1 MAGQA
6 QGPVSTELEGTIGL
20 VRIDNPSVNA
30 ISAAVR
36 QGLAQALETL
46 GRDPQVQVIALYGA
60 GRAFSAGA
68 DIKEFGKPP
77 IDPRLPDVCNL
88 IEASE
93 KPVVAVVHGTTFGG
107 GLELALAAH
116 ARVSLAGAR
125 VGLPEVTLGLLPG
138 AGGTQRLPRL
148 VALDAAIDII
158 STGCQVAAQE
168 ALSLGIL
175 DRLSQAHEP
184 RQAALDAANAVLDGS
199 LPTRR
204 TGEVVITPDPAA
216 IAAAIARLEK
226 KRPALVAPIKAVEA
240 ISHAGKK
247 LAEGLKAERALF
259 LELMDSPDR
268 QGLIH
273 AFNAERVVKRIPEA
287 NAAPRAIGS
296 AGVIGGGTMG
306 VGIATALL
314 MAGIPVTLV
323 ETSAEGAERART
335 KVVGNLDGAV
345 KRNKLTTEQRDRLV
359 ASFATTTQFEALAP
373 VDLVVEA
380 VFEDMAVKTGL
391 FGELDRICK
400 PDAILATNTSYLD
413 VNAIAAATS
422 RPQSVI
428 GLHFFSP
435 AHVMRLLEVVVA
447 DRTAPEIVATAFELA
462 ARMKKVAVRS
472 GVCDGFIG
480 NRILAH
486 YRKVADY
493 MLLDG
498 ASFAQIDRALEDF
511 GFAMGPFAV
520 GDLAGLDIGWATR
533 KRKAPTRP
541 AEERYVAIA
550 DRICEAGWFGR
561 KSGRGYYL
569 YDDAGARVPN
579 PDVLAIVEA
588 ERAANGI
595 AARAFTHQEIV
606 DRYMTAMISEAARVV
621 EDAIALRPIDVDA
634 VFLFGYGFPRHLG
647 GPLNHADRIGARV
660 LVERIEAYAR
670 EDSYY
675 WQVPTLLRRL
685 AEKGGSFA
693 DLNSR
698 QHNLTGCAAS
708 L

>member
-1 MAGQA
+1 MTEQTQA
-6 QGPVSTELEGTIGL
+6 VVSIELEGAIGL
-20 VRIDNPSVNA
+20 VRIDNPPVNA
-30 ISAAVR
+30 LGAAVR

-46 GRDPQVQVIALYGA
+46 ERDPQVQVVALYGT

-68 DIKEFGKPP
+68 DIREFGKPP
-77 IDPRLPDVCNL
+77 VDPKLPDVCNR
-88 IEASE
+88 IEACA
-93 KPVVAVVHGTTFGG
+93 KPVVAVVHGPTFGG
-107 GLELALAAH
+107 GLEVALAAH
-116 ARVSLAGAR
+116 ARVGLAGAR

-148 VALDAAIDII
+148 IPLEAAIEII
-158 STGCQVAAQE
+158 SSGRQVPAEEAQ
-168 ALSLGIL
+168 SLGIL
-175 DRLSQAHEP
+175 DRLSQAEP
-184 RQAALDAANAVLDGS
+184 RQAALDAARAVLDGS

-204 TGEVVITPDPAA
+204 TGDIAVAIDPATIA
-216 IAAAIARLEK
+216 SAAARLQK
-226 KRPALVAPIKAVEA
+226 KRPALAAPIKAVEA
-240 ISHAGKK
+240 ISYAGHPIG
-247 LAEGLKAERALF
+247 EGLKAERALF
-259 LELMDSPDR
+259 LELMDGPDR

-273 AFNAERVVKRIPEA
+273 AFNAERAVKRIPEA
-287 NAAPRAIGS
+287 GAAPRPVAS

-314 MAGIPVTLV
+314 QAGIKTTLV
-323 ETSAEGAERART
+323 ETSAEGAERARA
-335 KVVGNLDGAV
+335 KVIGNLDGAV
-345 KRNKLTTEQRDRLV
+345 KRGKLAAEQRDRLV
-359 ASFATTTQFEALAP
+359 AAFDTTTELEKLAA

-391 FGELDRICK
+391 FGQLDRICK
-400 PDAILATNTSYLD
+400 AGAILATNTSYLD
-413 VNAIAAATS
+413 VNQIAAATS
-422 RPQSVI
+422 RQQNVI

-447 DRTAPEIVATAFELA
+447 EKTAPEIVATAFELA

-486 YRKVADY
+486 YRKAADY

-498 ASFAQIDRALEDF
+498 ASYEEIDRALEDF

-520 GDLAGLDIGWATR
+520 ADLAGLDIGWATR

-569 YDDAGARVPN
+569 YDDAGGRVPN

-595 AARAFTHQEIV
+595 QARTFTPEEIV
-606 DRYMTAMISEAARVV
+606 ARYMTAMISESARVV
-621 EDAIALRPIDVDA
+621 EDGIALHPIDVDA

-647 GPLNHADRIGARV
+647 GPLNHADRIGARQ

-670 EDSYY
+670 EDSHY
-675 WQVPTLLRRL
+675 WQTPGLLRQL
-685 AEKGGSFA
+685 AESGGSFN
-693 DLNSR
+693 DLNTANSDGR
-698 QHNLTGCAAS
+698 
-708 L
+708 